1 MPSKADREKYKR
13 SLAYQAKNRTGWEK
27 LADLPVQRL
36 SNTDGKI
43 IVAKITYYDGEAVT
57 LKMRGK
63 SYRYP
68 MDNLSAGSR
77 KVILDC
83 FE

>member
-13 SLAYQAKNRTGWEK
+13 SLAYQAKNRTGWER

-43 IVAKITYYDGEAVT
+43 IVAKVTYYDGEAVT

-68 MDNLSAGSR
+68 MDKLSAESR